1 MCRVLGTTA
10 VQFSVKAF
18 RTFSDSKCV
27 TQLSVTAGTKLSQ
40 STDVYYDSNVAH
52 LS

>member
-40 STDVYYDSNVAH
+40 STDVCNDINVAH